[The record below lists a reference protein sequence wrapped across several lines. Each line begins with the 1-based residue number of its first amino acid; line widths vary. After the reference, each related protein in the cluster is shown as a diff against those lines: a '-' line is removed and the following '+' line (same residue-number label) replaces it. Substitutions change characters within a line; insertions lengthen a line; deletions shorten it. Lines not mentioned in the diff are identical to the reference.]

1 MAEKPA
7 YRTLVEADEYTA
19 QLSHLQVRYSR
30 EVLEA
35 ALMGVL
41 WGIATNPEQYDKVTW
56 NIYGAKSRPLNL
68 PRFRIFFQIM
78 DDDHVLLMWIEELGS
93 IDDIMDA

>member
-19 QLSHLQVRYSR
+19 QLSHLEARYSR

-35 ALMGVL
+35 ALMGLL
-41 WGIATNPEQYDKVTW
+41 WGMATNSEQYDKVTW
-56 NIYGAKSRPLNL
+56 NIYAAKSRPLNL
-68 PRFRIFFQIM
+68 TRFRIFF
-78 DDDHVLLMWIEELGS
+78 GS
-93 IDDIMDA
+93 STTITSC